1 MNRSKIRE
9 LAFELL
15 YSLEIQKVEKES
27 IEEQIKI
34 FLETNEITDKKAEEY
49 FTDVVYGIQTNSEKI
64 QETISSNLASNWK
77 IERISKISLVL
88 LKLSTYELIY
98 KKIPY
103 KVVINEVVELAKLY
117 GDENAP
123 SFINGVL
130 GNIVKQNNLC
140 SNTKE

>member
-9 LAFELL
+9 LAFEIL

-27 IEEQIKI
+27 IEEQIKM

-103 KVVINEVVELAKLY
+103 KVVINEVVDLAKLY

-140 SNTKE
+140 

>member
-15 YSLEIQKVEKES
+15 YSLETKKVEKES
-27 IEEQIKI
+27 IEEQIKM

-140 SNTKE
+140 

>member
-88 LKLSTYELIY
+88 LELSTYELIY

-140 SNTKE
+140 

>member
-27 IEEQIKI
+27 IEEQIKM

-64 QETISSNLASNWK
+64 QETISSNLVSNWK

-140 SNTKE
+140 

>member
-15 YSLEIQKVEKES
+15 YSLEIQKVEQET
-27 IEEQIKI
+27 IEEQIEI
-34 FLETNEITDKKAEEY
+34 FLKNNEITDKKVEEC
-49 FTDVVYGIQTNSEKI
+49 FKDVIYGIQSNSEEI
-64 QETISSNLASNWK
+64 VNTISSNLASNWE
-77 IERISKISLVL
+77 IDRISKISLVL
-88 LKLSTYELIY
+88 LKLATYELMY
-98 KKIPY
+98 KKLPY

-130 GNIVKQNNLC
+130 GNIVKKNNLC
-140 SNTKE
+140 

>member
-27 IEEQIKI
+27 IEEQIKM

-123 SFINGVL
+123 SVINGVL

-140 SNTKE
+140 

>member
-140 SNTKE
+140 

>member
-15 YSLEIQKVEKES
+15 YSLEIQK
-27 IEEQIKI
+27 EEQIKM

-140 SNTKE
+140 

>member
-1 MNRSKIRE
+1 MTRTQTRE

-140 SNTKE
+140 

>member
-49 FTDVVYGIQTNSEKI
+49 FTDVVYGIQTNSKKI

-140 SNTKE
+140 

>member
-1 MNRSKIRE
+1 MNKSKIRE

-140 SNTKE
+140 

>member
-1 MNRSKIRE
+1 MKRSKIRE

-64 QETISSNLASNWK
+64 KETISSNLASNWK

-140 SNTKE
+140 

>member
-27 IEEQIKI
+27 IEEQIKM

-123 SFINGVL
+123 SIINGVL

-140 SNTKE
+140 

>member
-1 MNRSKIRE
+1 MEEDRNVETRNFPNSYKSHSATCCKEQSAHNELYDKRSR
-9 LAFELL
+9 
-15 YSLEIQKVEKES
+15 
-27 IEEQIKI
+27 
-34 FLETNEITDKKAEEY
+34 
-49 FTDVVYGIQTNSEKI
+49 
-64 QETISSNLASNWK
+64 
-77 IERISKISLVL
+77 RISKISLVL

-140 SNTKE
+140 

>member
-27 IEEQIKI
+27 IEEQIKM

-123 SFINGVL
+123 SFINVVL

-140 SNTKE
+140 

>member
-1 MNRSKIRE
+1 MTRTQTRE

-27 IEEQIKI
+27 IEEQIKM

-140 SNTKE
+140 

>member
-27 IEEQIKI
+27 IEEQIKM

-64 QETISSNLASNWK
+64 QETISRNLASNWK

-140 SNTKE
+140 

>member
-98 KKIPY
+98 K
-103 KVVINEVVELAKLY
+103 VVINEVVELAKLY

-140 SNTKE
+140 

>member
-27 IEEQIKI
+27 IEEQIKM

-49 FTDVVYGIQTNSEKI
+49 FTDVVYGIQTNLEKI

-140 SNTKE
+140 

>member
-1 MNRSKIRE
+1 MNRLKIRE

-140 SNTKE
+140 

>member
-27 IEEQIKI
+27 IEEQIKM

-130 GNIVKQNNLC
+130 GNIVKQNNLF
-140 SNTKE
+140 

>member
-15 YSLEIQKVEKES
+15 YSLEIQKVEQET
-27 IEEQIKI
+27 IEEQIEI
-34 FLETNEITDKKAEEY
+34 FFLYIEITDKKVAEY
-49 FTDVVYGIQTNSEKI
+49 CKDVMYGIQSNSEEI
-64 QETISSNLASNWK
+64 VNTISSNLASNWE
-77 IERISKISLVL
+77 IDRISKISLVL
-88 LKLSTYELIY
+88 LKLATYELMY
-98 KKIPY
+98 KKLPY

-130 GNIVKQNNLC
+130 GNIVKKNNLC
-140 SNTKE
+140 

>member
-77 IERISKISLVL
+77 IERIYKISLVL

-140 SNTKE
+140 

>member
-27 IEEQIKI
+27 IEEQIKM

-49 FTDVVYGIQTNSEKI
+49 FTDVVYGIQTNSKKI

-140 SNTKE
+140 

>member
-15 YSLEIQKVEKES
+15 YSLEIQKVAKES
-27 IEEQIKI
+27 IEEQIKM

-103 KVVINEVVELAKLY
+103 KVVINEVVDLAKLY

-140 SNTKE
+140 

>member
-130 GNIVKQNNLC
+130 GNIVKQ
-140 SNTKE
+140 KK

>member
-27 IEEQIKI
+27 IEEQIKM
-34 FLETNEITDKKAEEY
+34 FLGTNEITDKKAEEY

-140 SNTKE
+140 

>member
-34 FLETNEITDKKAEEY
+34 FLETNEITDKKAEEH

-140 SNTKE
+140 

>member
-88 LKLSTYELIY
+88 LKLSTYELIF

-140 SNTKE
+140 

>member
-103 KVVINEVVELAKLY
+103 KVVINEVVEIAKLY

-123 SFINGVL
+123 PFINGVL

-140 SNTKE
+140 

>member
-15 YSLEIQKVEKES
+15 YSLEIQKVEKKS
-27 IEEQIKI
+27 IEEQIKM

-140 SNTKE
+140 

>member
-27 IEEQIKI
+27 IEEQIKM

-49 FTDVVYGIQTNSEKI
+49 FADVVYGIQTNSEKI

-140 SNTKE
+140 